1 MFCPECG
8 AKNEEGA
15 RFCEGCGKELKG
27 VKIVQPVGARAAA
40 AVMPITTIKRPLP
53 IVLIATYLAI
63 TGILLVA
70 ISFIIEF
77 TIIAVPKK
85 IEAAMDF
92 TSFVSETGLS
102 LFKIALITEI
112 YFFFSLL
119 CIASAYGLWNFT
131 SWGRLLTIIVAAI
144 GFIESLI
151 TLFITN
157 TGGIFIAIVTMLASI
172 AIVLY
177 LILSD
182 VGHRFSE

>member
-15 RFCEGCGKELKG
+15 RFCEGCGKELRG
-27 VKIVQPVGARAAA
+27 VKIVQPIGQRASATVISA
-40 AVMPITTIKRPLP
+40 SLKRPLP

-63 TGILLVA
+63 TGIIGIA
-70 ISFIIEF
+70 ISLIFECA
-77 TIIAVPKK
+77 IIAVPKK
-85 IEAAMDF
+85 LETAMDF

-102 LFKIALITEI
+102 LFKVALITEV

-119 CIASAYGLWNFT
+119 CVASAYGLWNFIQ
-131 SWGRLLTIIVAAI
+131 WGRFLTIIVAAI
-144 GFIESLI
+144 AFLASLI
-151 TLFITN
+151 SLFITN
-157 TGGIFIAIVTMLASI
+157 TGGIFIAIVTMLASV

-182 VGHRFSE
+182 VGHRFTD